1 LRTQPFEYVV
11 HKESMLSVTA
21 VETHFD
27 RIAELSPQNGRLPV
41 WKRLSRKSLEEHYNP
56 ELISAAYITNEIA
69 IDPHG
74 IAELLRPLLRVTP
87 RIALRT
93 SSTVVGVG
101 IGRKGYVV
109 YLADQE
115 QDGPFA
121 AVVNALWANRW
132 IADGSLGHANCET
145 SLTRVKLGISLK
157 HPSKIPT
164 FTAMLGRFGDVVQY
178 PSGRVYLSWYP
189 DCMVAAIKST
199 TPRNWERHLQGFDGP
214 AVAERS
220 LSALARICPPLA
232 DISPNV
238 TKDIAGGAIIAF
250 GESDIDD
257 PQSRLHQRHQ
267 IGISSWGN
275 YHSVNTGKYTLG
287 PILAS
292 RVANRILSSP

>member
-1 LRTQPFEYVV
+1 MAIAVLGAGILGSLTALELAGGGQDVVLFERNDEALTEASLINEGKIHRGFVYAADPSFCTAKVMLEGAEQFETILSRYVPCTALEALRTQPFEYVV

-132 IADGSLGHANCET
+132 I
-145 SLTRVKLGISLK
+145 
-157 HPSKIPT
+157 
-164 FTAMLGRFGDVVQY
+164 
-178 PSGRVYLSWYP
+178 
-189 DCMVAAIKST
+189 
-199 TPRNWERHLQGFDGP
+199 
-214 AVAERS
+214 
-220 LSALARICPPLA
+220 
-232 DISPNV
+232 
-238 TKDIAGGAIIAF
+238 
-250 GESDIDD
+250 
-257 PQSRLHQRHQ
+257 
-267 IGISSWGN
+267 
-275 YHSVNTGKYTLG
+275 
-287 PILAS
+287 
-292 RVANRILSSP
+292 